1 MTNLATPYLS
11 AVVTIALIAALVVR
25 RIRSVSVARNIAIAS
40 LAGALVAALNVL
52 REVMNAGGGLIVE
65 QWNSTMTGTNW
76 FAVDGLSAFLIPLVI
91 ALALI
96 TVIAAPRSDANQYFL
111 STALLVVSAT
121 VAIYSAGNLLMF
133 LAGWILSLIPFLQRN
148 QQEGWSPIA
157 RYTALGSLATLTFGV
172 LLNALLR
179 SHGGTPHPFS
189 MNIAPISGSVFV
201 SAALA
206 IAALLRIGVFPAH
219 RGVIASLSGS
229 GVLQATLLMNGHAG
243 LYLLARSAV
252 PALRTTFPE
261 FLPWI
266 GGLALITS
274 LYLAVLGL
282 SEKKPQQLLATV
294 FVSQTT
300 GLVAGMTSESHEGVT
315 GALLQWIVI
324 AVCSVA
330 LIVVYRGLQLRTA
343 GYLDG
348 GGFFGLGARTPRLAV
363 IFAVAALALAG
374 TPGTLGFS
382 GEDLLMH
389 GALTSHGWFG
399 ALLPVALVLNA
410 FHIFKLFA
418 RLFMGE
424 PAASLRGVRDALP
437 RERWALSV
445 CLVLIVWLGVA
456 PSHALNLRVGASSII
471 LGTVEKVTARTLL
484 PPQTERRP

>member
-1 MTNLATPYLS
+1 MTNLNTPYLS
-11 AVVTIALIAALVVR
+11 AIVTIPLIAALVVR

-40 LAGALVAALNVL
+40 LVASLVVALKVL
-52 REVMNAGGGLIVE
+52 REVMSAGGSLIAE
-65 QWNSTMTGTNW
+65 QWNSTMIGTNW
-76 FAVDGLSAFLIPLVI
+76 FVVDGLSAFLIPLVI
-91 ALALI
+91 ALVLI
-96 TVIAAPRSDANQYFL
+96 TVIAAPRSDAGQHFL
-111 STALLVVSAT
+111 STALLIVSAT
-121 VAIYSAGNLLMF
+121 VAIYSAGNLLIF
-133 LAGWILSLIPFLQRN
+133 LAGWILSLMPFLQRN
-148 QQEGWSPIA
+148 EKEGWSPIA
-157 RYTALGSLATLTFGV
+157 RYTALGSLAALSFGV

-179 SHGGTPHPFS
+179 SHSGTPHPFS
-189 MNIAPISGSVFV
+189 MNVTTNGSAFV
-201 SAALA
+201 SAALV

-229 GVLQATLLMNGHAG
+229 GVLLATLLMNGHAG

-252 PALRTTFPE
+252 PARATFPE
-261 FLPWI
+261 LFPWI
-266 GGLALITS
+266 GALALITS

-294 FVSQTT
+294 FVSQTA
-300 GLVAGMTSESHEGVT
+300 GVVAGMTSESHEGVT

-330 LIVVYRGLQLRTA
+330 LMVVYRGLQLRTA
-343 GYLDG
+343 GFLDG
-348 GGFFGLGARTPRLAV
+348 GGFFGLGAGTPRLAV

-424 PAASLRGVRDALP
+424 PVASLRGVPDALP

-445 CLVLIVWLGVA
+445 CLVLIVWLGLA
-456 PSHALNLRVGASSII
+456 PSHALNLRVGASYII
-471 LGTVEKVTARTLL
+471 LGTVEKVTVRTLL

>member
-11 AVVTIALIAALVVR
+11 AIVAIALIAAGIMR
-25 RIRSVSVARNIAIAS
+25 CIRTVSVARNIAIAS
-40 LAGALVAALNVL
+40 LAGALVLALKVL
-52 REVMNAGGGLIVE
+52 REVMSAGGSLIAE
-65 QWNSTMTGTNW
+65 QQWNSPMIGPNW

-91 ALALI
+91 ALVLI
-96 TVIAAPRSDANQYFL
+96 TVIAAPRSDADQHFL
-111 STALLVVSAT
+111 SAALLIVSAT
-121 VAIYSAGNLLMF
+121 VAIYSAGNFLIV
-133 LAGWILSLIPFLQRN
+133 LAGWVLSMMPFLQRN
-148 QQEGWSPIA
+148 KQEGWSPIA
-157 RYTALGSLATLTFGV
+157 RYTALGSLAALSFGV

-179 SHGGTPHPFS
+179 SHSGTPHPFS
-189 MNIAPISGSVFV
+189 MDIAPSNGSVFV
-201 SAALA
+201 SAALV

-229 GVLQATLLMNGHAG
+229 GVLLATLLMNGHAG

-252 PALRTTFPE
+252 PARAAFPE
-261 FLPWI
+261 LLPWI
-266 GGLALITS
+266 GVLALITS

-282 SEKKPQQLLATV
+282 SEKKPQQILATV

-300 GLVAGMTSESHEGVT
+300 GLVAGITSESHEGVT

-330 LIVVYRGLQLRTA
+330 LMVVYRGLQLRTS
-343 GYLDG
+343 GYLDA

-399 ALLPVALVLNA
+399 ALLPVTLVLNA

-424 PAASLRGVRDALP
+424 PAATLRGVPDALP

-445 CLVLIVWLGVA
+445 CLVLIVWLGLA

-471 LGTVEKVTARTLL
+471 LGTVEKVTVRTLL
-484 PPQTERRP
+484 PPETERRD

>member
-1 MTNLATPYLS
+1 M
-11 AVVTIALIAALVVR
+11 I
-25 RIRSVSVARNIAIAS
+25 
-40 LAGALVAALNVL
+40 
-52 REVMNAGGGLIVE
+52 
-65 QWNSTMTGTNW
+65 GTNW
-76 FAVDGLSAFLIPLVI
+76 FVVDGLSAFLIPLVI
-91 ALALI
+91 ALVLI
-96 TVIAAPRSDANQYFL
+96 TVIAAPRSDAGQHFL
-111 STALLVVSAT
+111 STALLIVSAT
-121 VAIYSAGNLLMF
+121 VAIYSAGNLLIF
-133 LAGWILSLIPFLQRN
+133 LAGWILSLMPFLQRN
-148 QQEGWSPIA
+148 KKEGWSPIA
-157 RYTALGSLATLTFGV
+157 RYTALGSLAALSFGV

-179 SHGGTPHPFS
+179 SHSGTPHPFS
-189 MNIAPISGSVFV
+189 MNVTTNGSAFV
-201 SAALA
+201 SAALV

-229 GVLQATLLMNGHAG
+229 GVLLATLLMNGHAG

-252 PALRTTFPE
+252 PTRATFPE
-261 FLPWI
+261 LFPWI
-266 GGLALITS
+266 GALALITS

-282 SEKKPQQLLATV
+282 SEKKPQQILATV

-315 GALLQWIVI
+315 GALLQWIVV

-330 LIVVYRGLQLRTA
+330 LMVVYRGLQLRTA

-445 CLVLIVWLGVA
+445 CLVLIVWLGLA

-471 LGTVEKVTARTLL
+471 LGTVEKVTVRTLL